1 MSLTY
6 AALARKCVSA
16 PSLPDVNARSRSD
29 LEAEEHLQIKAA
41 VGRGGR
47 IRAPSQAI
55 SEAENRRRDDADGCG
70 NVYVVEEILRG
81 DAERQT
87 IFAVGRV
94 ARTEAAAWSSA
105 TATAASWTATEGA
118 AAGSA
123 QARIRGA
130 FFLGTETEGF
140 ADAEVEAEA
149 SGAGAEVIRDEDV
162 SRLRRDV
169 ETAQPGR
176 NQIGWRARA
185 ATGPKRGP
193 VVEYRIVVIVL
204 TGRDVVRDTRTG
216 NNKRAQTESI
226 GQADGATEEQAIAYV
241 VRSAAIIL
249 LDIVRVGSE
258 RIRAG
263 SVGVGVIEHVVAE

>member
-6 AALARKCVSA
+6 AALGRKCVSA
-16 PSLPDVNARSRSD
+16 PSLAAINARSRSD
-29 LEAEEHLQIKAA
+29 LEAEEHLQIEAA

-47 IRAPSQAI
+47 IRTPSQAI

-70 NVYVVEEILRG
+70 NVHVVEKVLRG
-81 DAERQT
+81 NAECQP
-87 IFAVGRV
+87 IFAIGGV
-94 ARTEAAAWSSA
+94 AGTETSAARPSA
-105 TATAASWTATEGA
+105 TATAASRTATEGT

-162 SRLRRDV
+162 SRLGRDV

-216 NNKRAQTESI
+216 NNKRA
-226 GQADGATEEQAIAYV
+226 
-241 VRSAAIIL
+241 
-249 LDIVRVGSE
+249 
-258 RIRAG
+258 
-263 SVGVGVIEHVVAE
+263 